1 MGVTNSIIQRKLM
14 RWIREGFAEFD
25 AHLML
30 ANDNKENVAPNQ
42 NIMPRFGKE
51 LQMQRKQTTER

>member
-1 MGVTNSIIQRKLM
+1 M

-30 ANDNKENVAPNQ
+30 VNDNKENVPPNQ
-42 NIMPRFGKE
+42 NMMPHFGKD
-51 LQMQRKQTTER
+51 LQMQRKHTTER